1 MRSRSNIPERL
12 IVGVDPARSGSVVC
26 LSSNGRGASLVFAC
40 AWKQVTRQ
48 KQRVFKLDFYTAH
61 DDQSWSVIVFH
72 ASRISRE
79 VTSELHNYSAL
90 LGVGIEDLNWTI
102 GVEDAYVGKSAKTG
116 LSVARFGG
124 QISGVIEA
132 FLDVASL
139 WVRASSWR
147 APVLGLSHFTK
158 REEAKRASLS
168 GIPPKIE
175 NMGRSLELLGSLDH
189 ITDAGGVA
197 LWALLQEQGKRS
209 K

>member
-1 MRSRSNIPERL
+1 MKYRSRIPDRL
-12 IVGVDPARSGSVVC
+12 IVGVDPARAGSVVC
-26 LSSNGRGASLVFAC
+26 LSSIGRKVSLVFAC

-48 KQRVFKLDFYTAH
+48 RKRVFKIDFYTAH
-61 DDQSWSVIVFH
+61 DDQSWSVIVYH
-72 ASRISRE
+72 PSRISRE
-79 VTSELHNYSAL
+79 VTSELHNYSAFI
-90 LGVGIEDLNWTI
+90 GVGIEDLNWTI

-147 APVLGLSHFTK
+147 APVLSLPHFTK
-158 REEAKRASLS
+158 REEAKRASLM
-168 GIPPKIE
+168 GIPPKIDG
-175 NMGRSLELLGSLDH
+175 MGRALELLGSLDH

-197 LWALLQEQGKRS
+197 LWAMSQKDQNRS
-209 K
+209 